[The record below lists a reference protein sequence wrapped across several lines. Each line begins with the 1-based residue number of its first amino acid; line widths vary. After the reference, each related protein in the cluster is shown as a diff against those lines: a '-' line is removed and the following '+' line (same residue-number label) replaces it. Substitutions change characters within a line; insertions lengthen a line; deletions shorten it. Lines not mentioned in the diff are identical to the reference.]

1 MSKEISNDKE
11 NLHEL
16 AKLIKKVI
24 RKSLKDNTLDWTVQ
38 KTISSLEPDKVKFAA
53 QISSPNVGVQPI
65 IYVFDNFNDL
75 KHALI
80 ESETEINKES
90 IELVFH
96 QSRINTYKNKIEAHE
111 ARIKAIENGETD
123 EADDIELEEV

>member
-1 MSKEISNDKE
+1 MKKEETAKE
-11 NLHEL
+11 QLLVLE
-16 AKLIKKVI
+16 KLLKKII
-24 RKSLKDNTLDWTVQ
+24 RKSIKDNTLDFTAQCTV
-38 KTISSLEPDKVKFAA
+38 SSLEPGKIKYAA